1 MAVLVSFSFCPICLF
16 FHQQF
21 ALKIIGYDVWMGNTR
36 GNTYSRN
43 HTYLDTCSSCPE
55 FWSFGFDDSG
65 NKDYTAEIDYIL
77 AQTGQEKVHFVG
89 HSMGT
94 TQLMV
99 LYILFIKTHFIRTTQ
114 THLFL
119 HKICTNLPHIL
130 IHVCN

>member
-1 MAVLVSFSFCPICLF
+1 MAVFSEVRSVLPVYFSIKNCPLT
-16 FHQQF
+16 
-21 ALKIIGYDVWMGNTR
+21 IIGYDVWMGNTR

-99 LYILFIKTHFIRTTQ
+99 LYFFYFIIWANF
-114 THLFL
+114 
-119 HKICTNLPHIL
+119 
-130 IHVCN
+130 